1 MHKVLIIEDDPPYR
15 KIYKK
20 KFEISGYEV
29 EVAED
34 GIEGL
39 QKMRSFQPDIALVD
53 LMMPRMDGFH
63 VLDAAKADP
72 AIQAIPTLVLTN
84 LSSTESAE
92 KALEKGALAILIKSD
107 IEPEAIVQRANEILN
122 NENNPEKK

>member
-1 MHKVLIIEDDPPYR
+1 MSKVLIIEDDPPYR

-20 KFEISGYEV
+20 KFELSGYTV

-39 QKMRSFQPDIALVD
+39 RKMRTFQPDIVLAD

-63 VLDAAKADP
+63 VLDAANADP
-72 AIQAIPTLVLTN
+72 LLQSIPAIILTN
-84 LSSTESAE
+84 LSSTDSTQ
-92 KALEKGALAILIKSD
+92 KALEKGALAILVKSD
-107 IEPEAIVQRANEILN
+107 IEPDAIVAKANEIIA
-122 NENNPEKK
+122 KRK

>member
-1 MHKVLIIEDDPPYR
+1 MYKVLIIEDDPPYR

-29 EVAED
+29 ETAED

-39 QKMRSFQPDIALVD
+39 QKMRAFQPDIALID

-63 VLDAAKADP
+63 VLDAIAADP
-72 AIQAIPTLVLTN
+72 VLRNIPTVVLTN
-84 LSSTESAE
+84 LSTTDSAQ
-92 KALEKGALAILIKSD
+92 KALEKGARALLVKSD
-107 IEPEAIVQRANEILN
+107 TEPDAIVEKANEILD
-122 NENNPEKK
+122 KKDA

>member
-1 MHKVLIIEDDPPYR
+1 MPKVLIIEDDPPYR

-20 KFEISGYEV
+20 KFEVAGYEV

-39 QKMRSFQPDIALVD
+39 RKMRIVQPDIVLAD

-72 AIQAIPTLVLTN
+72 AIKSIPVVVLTN
-84 LSSTESAE
+84 LSSVDSVQ
-92 KALEKGALAILIKSD
+92 KALEKGALAILVKAD
-107 IEPEAIVQRANEILN
+107 VEPDAIVEKANEILG
-122 NENNPEKK
+122 KHH

>member
-1 MHKVLIIEDDPPYR
+1 MYKVLIIEDDPPYR

-20 KFEISGYEV
+20 KFEVSGYAV

-39 QKMRSFQPDIALVD
+39 KKMRAFQPDIVLVD

-63 VLDAAKADP
+63 VLDAAHADP
-72 AIQAIPTLVLTN
+72 SLQSIPAIVLTN
-84 LSSTESAE
+84 LSSTDSAQR
-92 KALEKGALAILIKSD
+92 ALEKGALVILVKSD
-107 IEPEAIVQRANEILN
+107 IEPDAIVKKANEIIT
-122 NENNPEKK
+122 KKG